1 MNAAGLLLDRGDRI
15 LRRGVD
21 RDLGAEFPRE
31 GELVLR
37 DVDRSDPQAHRDR
50 VLHGDVPEPPDAGDR
65 HPLPGAGAGALEAL
79 VDGDAGAQDRC
90 DLERVAALG
99 QAGGVR
105 RIDEHVLAERPV
117 DRVAAVALLLA
128 EGLPAGAAVLAHT
141 AGRPQPGVA
150 DQVAHGK
157 ALDAVTELLDASHPL
172 VAGDERRG
180 GFDRPVAGDGVEVG
194 VAHPGGECAD
204 QCLAGPGSG
213 TGTEVT
219 SSGAPKAVATA
230 ACMSAMTCSSLTG
243 AGSHLSGRGARPDP
257 GRRYEDE
264 IGPKRAVVPG

>member
-37 DVDRSDPQAHRDR
+37 DVDRGDPQAHRDR

-65 HPLPGAGAGALEAL
+65 HPLPGAGVGALEAL

-105 RIDEHVLAERPV
+105 RVDELYWPN
-117 DRVAAVALLLA
+117 
-128 EGLPAGAAVLAHT
+128 
-141 AGRPQPGVA
+141 
-150 DQVAHGK
+150 
-157 ALDAVTELLDASHPL
+157 
-172 VAGDERRG
+172 
-180 GFDRPVAGDGVEVG
+180 
-194 VAHPGGECAD
+194 
-204 QCLAGPGSG
+204 
-213 TGTEVT
+213 
-219 SSGAPKAVATA
+219 
-230 ACMSAMTCSSLTG
+230 
-243 AGSHLSGRGARPDP
+243 DP
-257 GRRYEDE
+257 ST
-264 IGPKRAVVPG
+264 V